1 MTEKSPPI
9 SPHETSEQVLVADE
23 VEGLADEG
31 EEEVHY
37 EPVEDLDV
45 QEGQEVIDVEDG

>member
-1 MTEKSPPI
+1 MTSTSTPI
-9 SPHETSEQVLVADE
+9 RPHETPEQVLAADQ
-23 VEGLADEG
+23 VEGSADEG